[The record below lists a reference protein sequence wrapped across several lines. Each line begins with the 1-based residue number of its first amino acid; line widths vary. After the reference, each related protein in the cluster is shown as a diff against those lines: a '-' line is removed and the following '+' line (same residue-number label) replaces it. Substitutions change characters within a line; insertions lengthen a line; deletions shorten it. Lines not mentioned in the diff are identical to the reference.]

1 MVSQWTHVVVIL
13 VSCESLNSI
22 KQLITFKGGPLT
34 YTMKN
39 NNIEEKVILLG
50 KNKKIKNAC
59 KLDKSKGTLYGSG
72 YNCNTNKSFPDGI
85 WNKVSY
91 YTKWIKNQAKRLGE
105 ELCFW

>member
-1 MVSQWTHVVVIL
+1 MKKHV
-13 VSCESLNSI
+13 
-22 KQLITFKGGPLT
+22 
-34 YTMKN
+34 
-39 NNIEEKVILLG
+39 
-50 KNKKIKNAC
+50 

-105 ELCFW
+105 ELCFG